1 MSVRQI
7 AKKMVDDT
15 DTLSGRVFNY
25 VIYILI
31 ILSLVS
37 FSIETLPGIPEDLDT
52 VLGYLEVEVILIFT
66 LEYLLRLWTADQKL
80 VFMFSFF
87 GLIDLIA
94 ILPFYLT
101 IGIDLR
107 SARSFRLLRLFIL
120 LKIFRFS
127 QASRRLIDC
136 IMLVREELILF
147 AFLTLILL
155 WLSAIGIYYFEHD
168 AQPDKFESVFHSLW
182 WAVAT
187 ITTVGYGD
195 VYPVTI
201 GGRLFTFIVLLIGM
215 GVIAVPA
222 GLLAA
227 SLTRIVQREREQEE
241 EQQRQEGLD

>member
-37 FSIETLPGIPEDLDT
+37 FSIETLPGIPEDLVT
-52 VLGYLEVEVILIFT
+52 VLGYLEVVVILIFT

>member
-52 VLGYLEVEVILIFT
+52 VLGYLEVVVILIFT